1 MTTVVADYRVLET
14 LPDGSLKAEGPDRGQ
29 WRLEPVPSDLGD
41 ERFEQLAHI
50 RDEVLP
56 RVALPVPLEG
66 GRYLPVEWFEPPC
79 AAPDRERM
87 LEQIGRLGPALDRL
101 WHESGYE
108 LPRSIELGEDPA
120 GHLRLAR
127 LLGGEARPRLS
138 ALLAELAAGL
148 TRLLTRPGA
157 GGMHEQLPLNLD
169 WTLQRALS
177 GDPERS
183 FRSFSE
189 FTESLARR
197 HTAARPHPDERRL
210 PPVIHRKR
218 KPRSKIARVLVALV
232 VMAALWGLWQLG
244 REQVYQP
251 VLEDAVV
258 VALPRTLLIYSSVGR
273 NLLDRI
279 PAPAEIVDVAGSEDG
294 LLVASAGPVRQLLV
308 YDLRQGRWRVGGL
321 MEREP
326 GTIEMD
332 WDGTHLVVVEPG
344 SRTAISHALRPREQW
359 TNRNPPLIPTAMFA
373 GSGRDL
379 VATAH
384 DESGTLVV
392 VGDPTRGRLACYQA
406 EDRRLLAKVK
416 LEPFTALSLSS
427 GGKTLLLARPGELVR
442 LAPRSLEVEDRL
454 ALPGRTVVRLLQDEA
469 RGRLWAV
476 HEDGQVSRLDLMS
489 DRVLASSRAWGT
501 PVDAVRAGPRLWLAT
516 TNALLILDAESL
528 DLLQE
533 LSLPEPARG
542 LTVVH

>member
-1 MTTVVADYRVLET
+1 MVSDYRVLEA
-14 LPDGSLKAEGPDRGQ
+14 LPDGCLKAEDGDREQ
-29 WRLEPVPSDLGD
+29 WRLEPVPGDLGD
-41 ERFEQLAHI
+41 ERFEQLSHA

-56 RVALPVPLEG
+56 RVARPVSLEG
-66 GRYLPVEWFEPPC
+66 ERYLPVEWLEPPC
-79 AAPDRERM
+79 TTLDREKVM
-87 LEQIGRLGPALDRL
+87 EQIGRLGPALDRL
-101 WHESGYE
+101 WQESGYE
-108 LPRSIELGEDPA
+108 LPRSIALGEDPA

-127 LLGGEARPRLS
+127 LLGGEARPQLS
-138 ALLAELAAGL
+138 SLLAELAAGL

-157 GGMHEQLPLNLD
+157 GGMHDQLPLNLD

-189 FTESLARR
+189 FTEALARR
-197 HTAARPHPDERRL
+197 HHAPRLHPDERRL
-210 PPVIHRKR
+210 PPVVHQPRKR
-218 KPRSKIARVLVALV
+218 RSKIFLALMALLVGLAS
-232 VMAALWGLWQLG
+232 WGVWQLG
-244 REQVYQP
+244 REPSYPP

-258 VALPRTLLIYSSVGR
+258 VALPRSLLVYSSVGR
-273 NLLDRI
+273 DLMAHI
-279 PAPAEIVDVAGSEDG
+279 PAPEEIVDVAGSDDG
-294 LLVASAGPVRQLLV
+294 LLVASAGPVHQLLI

-326 GTIEMD
+326 GTLETD
-332 WDGTHLVVVEPG
+332 WDGTHFVVAEPG

-359 TNRNPPLIPTAMFA
+359 TYRNPPMTPTAMFA
-373 GSGRDL
+373 GSGHDL

-406 EDRRLLAKVK
+406 EDRRLLAKVS

-442 LAPRSLEVEDRL
+442 LVPRNLQVEGRL
-454 ALPGRTVVRLLQDEA
+454 TLPGRTAVQLLQDEA

-476 HEDGQVSRLDLMS
+476 HEDGQVSRLDLRS
-489 DRVLASSRAWGT
+489 ESVLASSRPFGA
-501 PVDAVRAGPRLWLAT
+501 PVDAVKAGPRLWLAT
-516 TNALLILDAESL
+516 RNALLILDAETL

-533 LSLPEPARG
+533 LPLPEPARG
-542 LTVVH
+542 LTVVR